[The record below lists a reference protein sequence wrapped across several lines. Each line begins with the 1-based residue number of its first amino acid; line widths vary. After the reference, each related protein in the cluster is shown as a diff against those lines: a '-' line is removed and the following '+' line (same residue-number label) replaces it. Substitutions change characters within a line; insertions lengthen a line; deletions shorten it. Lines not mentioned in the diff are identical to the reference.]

1 MLRTI
6 TRLTE
11 TMRSSSSPIFSRMV
25 TAATNRF
32 IACGER
38 LKEQA
43 VLKRVRSVAGPVAGT
58 IKSFTTRAELC
69 RLFQLASSGPRG
81 AVIVEI
87 GSYLGA
93 SACFLGAA
101 AVFNGGSLICVDTW
115 HNETMP
121 EGVSDTWETFRL
133 NVSQFKS
140 VVTTIRQDS
149 MTLNSDRFPPKVWMA
164 FIDGDHGVDAARH
177 DSLIVADRIVED
189 GIIAFH
195 DAIWFPGVA
204 VVIGE
209 LLASG
214 EWRIGGLVANL
225 MWLQKSSRNGK
236 SR

>member
-1 MLRTI
+1 
-6 TRLTE
+6 
-11 TMRSSSSPIFSRMV
+11 MRSGSPPFLSRIV

-38 LKEQA
+38 LKERA

-58 IKSFTTRAELC
+58 IKSFTSRAELC
-69 RLFQLASSGPRG
+69 TLFQLASSGPNG
-81 AVIVEI
+81 AVLVEI

-101 AVFNGGSLICVDTW
+101 AVLNEGSLICVDTW

-121 EGVSDTWETFRL
+121 EGDSNTWERFQL
-133 NVSQFKS
+133 NVSQLES
-140 VVTTIRQDS
+140 VLTTIRQDS
-149 MTLNSDRFPPKVWMA
+149 MTVSGDRFPPAVWMA
-164 FIDGDHGVDAARH
+164 FIDGDHGVAAARH

-214 EWRIGGLVANL
+214 EWRIGGLVGNL
-225 MWLQKSSRNGK
+225 LWLQKSNRHGK
-236 SR
+236 SHSRLDRPHA

>member
-1 MLRTI
+1 
-6 TRLTE
+6 
-11 TMRSSSSPIFSRMV
+11 MRSSSLPFFPRIV

-38 LKEQA
+38 LKERA
-43 VLKRVRSVAGPVAGT
+43 VLKRVRSVVGPVAGT
-58 IKSFTTRAELC
+58 IKSFTSRAELC
-69 RLFQLASSGPRG
+69 TLFELASSGPKG

-101 AVFNGGSLICVDTW
+101 AVLNEGSLICVDTW

-121 EGVSDTWETFRL
+121 EGVSDTWEIFRQ
-133 NVSQFKS
+133 NVSRFKS

-149 MTLNSDRFPPKVWMA
+149 MTLNGDRFPPAVWMA
-164 FIDGDHGVDAARH
+164 FIDGDHSVAAARH
-177 DSLIVADRIVED
+177 DSLIVADRVVEG

-214 EWRIGGLVANL
+214 EWQIGGLVANL
-225 MWLQKSSRNGK
+225 LWLQKSSRNGK
-236 SR
+236 IQ